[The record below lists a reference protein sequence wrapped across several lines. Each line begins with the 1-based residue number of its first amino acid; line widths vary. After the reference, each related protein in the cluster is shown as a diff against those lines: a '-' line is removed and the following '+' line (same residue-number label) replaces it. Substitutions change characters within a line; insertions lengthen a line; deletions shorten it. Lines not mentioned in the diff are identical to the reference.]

1 MGGHLREASYAGGL
15 SFPHTHLGEPLQGC
29 DDGEAGTCSSEVGES
44 SVLEVLLDFQW
55 GESLSSFVYLSV
67 PQLTPGENLS

>member
-1 MGGHLREASYAGGL
+1 MGGHLREASYAGDL
-15 SFPHTHLGEPLQGC
+15 SFPHTHPGEPLQGC
-29 DDGEAGTCSSEVGES
+29 DDDEAGTCSSDVGES

-67 PQLTPGENLS
+67 PRLTPGENLS